1 MKIKRIIDEVPF
13 FKNKEVKIADN
24 IYHNDKYPSCYKVKC
39 EGADFKIRFPS
50 QFNIASVNN
59 EIKALSVLA
68 DNKITNIPRIIEH
81 GKTSLEETHYLI
93 ETFHSG
99 ESLDKI
105 YGDLTFEDWE
115 NISSQLF
122 DFLISVQNIKNQCFE
137 TFDEV
142 HIKYNN
148 YGKMLSQRI
157 QAHLFKHQAI
167 GLLSDDIVNTIGN
180 RLNGIEKIF
189 TCDPVFL
196 HFDIKPQNIIYDPN
210 KQIVTII
217 DFEHSRF
224 GDISHELFRGCIAA
238 KRNPYFEQ
246 CWSDVCSQLKQ
257 MLKIKFSE
265 STNYYYHLFFLVSE
279 LTYANS
285 TRNKELVSRYIE
297 QIKALLL
304 KN

>member
-1 MKIKRIIDEVPF
+1 MEIKRIIDEVPF
-13 FKNKEVKIADN
+13 FKNKEVKITDN
-24 IYHNDKYPSCYKVKC
+24 IYHNDKYPSCYKVTC

-50 QFNIASVNN
+50 QFNVASVNN
-59 EIKALSVLA
+59 EIKALSILA
-68 DNKITNIPRIIEH
+68 DNKIANIPRIIEH
-81 GKTSLEETHYLI
+81 GKTSLEETYYLI

-105 YGDLTFEDWE
+105 YSNLTFGDWE

-122 DFLISVQNIKNQCFE
+122 DFLTSVQNIKNQCFE

-157 QAHLFKHQAI
+157 QAHLLKHRAI

-189 TCDPVFL
+189 TYDPVFL

-224 GDISHELFRGCIAA
+224 GDVSHELFRGCIAA

-257 MLKIKFSE
+257 ILKIKSSE

-279 LTYANS
+279 LTYASS
-285 TRNKELVSRYIE
+285 TGNKELGYKYID
-297 QIKALLL
+297 QIRALLL

>member
-1 MKIKRIIDEVPF
+1 MKIKELIDEIPF

-24 IYHNDKYPSCYKVKC
+24 IYHNDKFPSCYKVNC
-39 EGADFKIRFPS
+39 EGNDFKIRVPS
-50 QFNIASVNN
+50 QFNVASVNN
-59 EIKALSVLA
+59 EIRALSILA
-68 DNKITNIPRIIEH
+68 ENKTTNIPRIIEY
-81 GKTSLEETHYLI
+81 GKTCLEETLYLI

-105 YGDLTFEDWE
+105 YGDLTSIDWE
-115 NISSQLF
+115 NISGQLF

-157 QAHLFKHQAI
+157 QAHLFKHQAA
-167 GLLSDDIVNTIGN
+167 GLLSDDIVNTIEN

-189 TCDPVFL
+189 ACEPVFL

-210 KQIVTII
+210 KQVVTII

-224 GDISHELFRGCIAA
+224 GDVSHELFRGCIAA

-246 CWSDVCSQLKQ
+246 CWSNVYIQFKQ
-257 MLKIKFSE
+257 KLKIKPSE
-265 STNYYYHLFFLVSE
+265 SANYYYRLFFLVSE

-285 TRNKELVSRYIE
+285 TGNKELVSRYIE
-297 QIKALLL
+297 QIRALLL
-304 KN
+304 EN